1 MSKHPL
7 SRHLCLTLLSSLV
20 IGFSVLG
27 AEDLRAQ
34 KNDSVVI
41 TNPRHAP
48 IPEQKVSILH
58 RLVRQVVANEL
69 HLHASSRGAPL
80 ELILGQDTEQLKL
93 AGAGQSDLIYLKE
106 WDETKF
112 VVSDMQLTV
121 QHLLVNDRWEQ
132 MMDEISRRADL
143 ATPVT
148 TDDLKTA
155 KIPLPVERVSGDPCA
170 QALRDASVRTTPCAI
185 RPIY

>member
-1 MSKHPL
+1 
-7 SRHLCLTLLSSLV
+7 
-20 IGFSVLG
+20 
-27 AEDLRAQ
+27 
-34 KNDSVVI
+34 
-41 TNPRHAP
+41 
-48 IPEQKVSILH
+48 
-58 RLVRQVVANEL
+58 
-69 HLHASSRGAPL
+69 L